1 MSRLLIR
8 TWQKREIRI
17 ALHKWNL
24 AFFTIS
30 NLTLIE
36 NACCRVFLLR
46 RLIPYWFV
54 LQVKENHCLNMPQ
67 THGILKA
74 SEEQKMAGSQKQ
86 QQNHMAATNTTKL
99 RGYLQVKH
107 NPATRRSRLPR
118 KVRIFL
124 QKVIYVLE
132 SKPPF
137 FIMKVK
143 VICNFRHPAQSSA
156 NSSYP
161 PSSISTRW

>member
-1 MSRLLIR
+1 
-8 TWQKREIRI
+8 
-17 ALHKWNL
+17 
-24 AFFTIS
+24 
-30 NLTLIE
+30 
-36 NACCRVFLLR
+36 
-46 RLIPYWFV
+46 
-54 LQVKENHCLNMPQ
+54 MPQ

-132 SKPPF
+132 SKPP
-137 FIMKVK
+137 
-143 VICNFRHPAQSSA
+143 SS
-156 NSSYP
+156 
-161 PSSISTRW
+161 